1 EVASE
6 LLPLV
11 RVYVDGTV
19 ERPIDSP
26 HVPPSPEDP
35 STGVSSKDISITPH
49 ISARLYL
56 PKITDATQKIP
67 VLVYF
72 HGGGFCTGSAFSFLD
87 RRNVTALVSQS
98 KVLAVSVEYRLAP
111 EHALPAAY
119 EDSWAALQWVASH
132 TVRNTN
138 INLEP
143 IWSFVY
149 PLASGGI
156 DNPMINPFADGAP
169 SLSGIGCSR
178 LLVCVSEKDELRERG
193 ARYHAAV
200 KESGWRGEVAL
211 VEVQG
216 EGHCF
221 HVFSPDS
228 ENGKNLIRRLASFIM
243 HLWIAMASD
252 KKEVATEVL
261 PILRV
266 YKDGSVER
274 LLDLPTIPPSSDED
288 PTTGVSSKD
297 ITISPEVSARLY
309 HPKLTHTT
317 RKLPIVVYFHGG
329 TFCVGSAYALL
340 CHNFIN
346 SLVSQARLSLSRS
359 STG

>member
-1 EVASE
+1 MAAHKEVASE

-11 RVYVDGTV
+11 RVYADGTV
-19 ERPIDSP
+19 ERSIDSP

-35 STGVSSKDISITPH
+35 TTGVSSKDISITPH

-56 PKITDATQKIP
+56 PKITDATQKLP
-67 VLVYF
+67 VLVFF

-87 RRNVTALVSQS
+87 HRYVTALVSQS
-98 KVLAVSVEYRLAP
+98 KVLVVSVEYRLAP

-132 TVRNTN
+132 SVHNTN

-143 IWSFVY
+143 WLVKHGNFTRLYVGGESAGGNIVHYLAIRAGTERLNGDVKILGGFLSHPYFWGSKPIGSESSENREENLICRIWGFVY

-200 KESGWRGEVAL
+200 KESGWRGEVEL

-216 EGHCF
+216 EDHCF

-243 HLWIAMASD
+243 
-252 KKEVATEVL
+252 
-261 PILRV
+261 
-266 YKDGSVER
+266 
-274 LLDLPTIPPSSDED
+274 
-288 PTTGVSSKD
+288 
-297 ITISPEVSARLY
+297 
-309 HPKLTHTT
+309 
-317 RKLPIVVYFHGG
+317 
-329 TFCVGSAYALL
+329 
-340 CHNFIN
+340 
-346 SLVSQARLSLSRS
+346 Q
-359 STG
+359 